1 MGLWGKIMEFAEA
14 YGNFWKGL
22 GTNKKMVLSTSLG
35 EVVTSRTM
43 SIIIFQEKFYFQTD
57 KTSRKCRQIKDN
69 CNVALCI
76 DNIQVEGICSELGH
90 PGTNM
95 EFLEA
100 YKKYFPS
107 SFIRYSSLENER
119 LFQIS
124 PIFIEKWIYID
135 GAPYIETFDIAN
147 KRYVLEQY
155 IAN

>member
-1 MGLWGKIMEFAEA
+1 MEFAEA

-22 GTNKKMVLSTSLG
+22 GTYKKMVLSTSLG
-35 EVVTSRTM
+35 EIVTSRTM
-43 SIIIFQEKFYFQTD
+43 SIIIFQEKFYFKTD

-76 DNIQVEGICSELGH
+76 DNNIQVEGICSELGH
-90 PGTNM
+90 PGTSM

-107 SFIRYSSLENER
+107 SFSRYSSLENER

-124 PIFIEKWIYID
+124 PTSIQRWIYMD
-135 GAPYIETFDIAN
+135 SAPYIETFDIVN
-147 KRYVLEQY
+147 KRYVLEPY
-155 IAN
+155 AAV